1 MGRISANAMLVYL
14 LYIAQTQAQDMDQIN
29 HFCRRHSHRTTVIDN
44 KLYIDGGYINYD
56 YDGGIAPDTV
66 NYTNTQLIYADLSSV
81 NGDNFPQEYANLSK
95 DTNVPSLVGGT
106 TWADQVNKKFF
117 LFGGEYRNTTAQPVP
132 LSFDNIYWYDT
143 LVDKWSTNDTTN
155 SGIDP
160 PSYGASTVDQN
171 KGIAYYYGGW
181 SSNATVSGEANTTM
195 QNTFLSYD
203 MVHNTFSKHAFW
215 DDTPRAEG
223 AMFYIPAG
231 DAGMLVYFG
240 GIQQNSSGYTS
251 GVPMGTIYL
260 YDIAADKFYQ
270 QQTSGEMPAMRRRFC
285 GGVSW
290 PNDTSSYNIYF
301 FGGLQPEDQGNESF
315 GDAWILSIPSFTW
328 TLLYPY
334 NYDGTGHHSL
344 SCDVINH
351 GQMII
356 MGGWWSNASYT
367 ACDAASI
374 WGMHNLNLGSNDRDR
389 VPWYQFL
396 PNLVDYTLPPNL
408 TAVIGGSSTGGA
420 TVTEP
425 ATTGFSNSDL
435 RRLFQLNATTST
447 RNATR
452 GIPTATSAAETK
464 NNGSSNVGAIAGGVV
479 GGVLGLA
486 LLIGSILLCL
496 RRRRKSEHKTA
507 QSDASSPS
515 PRQMQQATM
524 AEAADSMAAQQYH
537 AAHKRKVSGG
547 THGSWSHTPAGSP
560 PVQQNQWQ
568 PQQFREDLP
577 QHQPYYPPPP
587 QAQPFYPP
595 PPEPEQYDP
604 PSPTYEMPNVR
615 SPLHVSDQNRPG
627 SLSPHAWRTP
637 SAGARGTIDEE

>member
-1 MGRISANAMLVYL
+1 MARINANVILVYL
-14 LYIAQTQAQDMDQIN
+14 LYITHAQGQGMDQIN

-56 YDGGIAPDTV
+56 YDGVITPDTV
-66 NYTNTQLIYADLSSV
+66 NYTNTQLIYADISSV
-81 NGDNFPQEYANLSK
+81 NEDHFPQEYANLSK
-95 DTNVPSLVGGT
+95 DTNIPSLVGGAI
-106 TWADQVNKKFF
+106 WADEVNRKFF
-117 LFGGEYRNTTAQPVP
+117 LFGGEYRNATAQSVP
-132 LSFDNIYWYDT
+132 LSFNNIYWYDT
-143 LVDKWSTNDTTN
+143 LSDQWSTNDTTT

-171 KGIAYYYGGW
+171 QGIAYYYGGW
-181 SSNATVSGEANTTM
+181 SSNATISGDANAAM

-203 MVHNTFSKHAFW
+203 LVHNTFNKHAFW

-223 AMFYIPAG
+223 GMFYIPAG
-231 DAGMLVYFG
+231 DSGMLVYFG
-240 GIQQNSSGYTS
+240 GIQQNSSGDTS
-251 GVPMGTIYL
+251 GIPMDTIYL
-260 YDIAADKFYQ
+260 YDIASDKFYQ
-270 QQTSGEMPAMRRRFC
+270 QQTSGETPAMRRRFC

-328 TLLYPY
+328 TLLYPS
-334 NYDGTGHHSL
+334 NYGGSHHSL
-344 SCDVINH
+344 TCDVINH

-367 ACDAASI
+367 PCDAASV
-374 WGMHNLNLGSNDRDR
+374 WGMHNLNLGSNDRDH

-396 PNLVDYTLPPNL
+396 PNLTDYTLPPNL

-420 TVTEP
+420 TVATP

-435 RRLFQLNATTST
+435 SRLFQLKATTST
-447 RNATR
+447 RPATR
-452 GIPTATSAAETK
+452 DIPTATSAPGAKKTA
-464 NNGSSNVGAIAGGVV
+464 SSNAGAIAGGVV

-486 LLIGSILLCL
+486 LVIGMVLFCL
-496 RRRRKSEHKTA
+496 RRRRKAKDKE
-507 QSDASSPS
+507 
-515 PRQMQQATM
+515 MQQAPM
-524 AEAADSMAAQQYH
+524 AEAPDSIAAQQYH
-537 AAHKRKVSGG
+537 AAHKRDISNG
-547 THGSWSHTPAGSP
+547 THDSWSHTPAGSP

-568 PQQFREDLP
+568 AQHLREGLPQQ
-577 QHQPYYPPPP
+577 QPYYPPPP

-604 PSPTYEMPNVR
+604 PNLTYEMPNVR

-627 SLSPHAWRTP
+627 SLGPNAWRTP
-637 SAGARGTIDEE
+637 SAGVRGTIGEE